1 MISFYSIKKSDK
13 KIETKII
20 KSIKE
25 VIKKITLYLEKR
37 YLILRINLK
46 NIVTQNTLYHALMEQ
61 MQLLW
66 L

>member
-25 VIKKITLYLEKR
+25 VIKKK
-37 YLILRINLK
+37 
-46 NIVTQNTLYHALMEQ
+46 
-61 MQLLW
+61 
-66 L
+66 